1 MRKILLACLALA
13 VAEVTCAQSLE
24 KIQWF
29 NEPERWT
36 AEDGILTMQVPPH
49 CDYWRVSHYGFTV
62 DDAPFCYATY
72 GGEFEAKVKVTGDY
86 KTRFD
91 QAGLMLRIDAGNYI
105 KAGVEF
111 VDGKFNLSTVV
122 THGTSDWSIIPQD
135 GAVPFVWIKAVRRLD
150 AVEIFYSFDDKEYVM
165 MQNAPGYGGA
175 YGCQSRW
182 RGIRSEVRKLFCKT
196 SARYAANGMVEAEC
210 RIRRTGWKLARKTG
224 AVRFSRTAP
233 VIYKATI
240 VISAA
245 PAGVRGNRW

>member
-1 MRKILLACLALA
+1 MACLALA

-62 DDAPFCYATY
+62 DDAPFCYAIY

-91 QAGLMLRIDAGNYI
+91 QAGLMLRIDAENYI

-111 VDGKFNLSTVV
+111 VDGKFNLSQK
-122 THGTSDWSIIPQD
+122 GCM
-135 GAVPFVWIKAVRRLD
+135 
-150 AVEIFYSFDDKEYVM
+150 EIM
-165 MQNAPGYGGA
+165 
-175 YGCQSRW
+175 
-182 RGIRSEVRKLFCKT
+182 KLFMTKDEDLYDKT
-196 SARYAANGMVEAEC
+196 CLLYTSPSPRDC
-210 RIRRTGWKLARKTG
+210 
-224 AVRFSRTAP
+224 S
-233 VIYKATI
+233 
-240 VISAA
+240 
-245 PAGVRGNRW
+245 